1 MKNNEADHD
10 QSKKQDDFMDWEAY
24 LLSQRSRTV
33 YAQYLRCRPMWLL
46 AAAAGYDDGNRVVMP
61 QSALDRL
68 GSVEVEYPLV
78 FKIHNAANPHQA
90 SHVGVQEF
98 VAEEGFVHVPTHTM
112 ARLGLHHHHHDHL
125 VLLTCTSLPKAT
137 HLKLRPHTSGFLT
150 VKHPKELL
158 ERNFARYSCVT
169 VGDTVTVVADGDAR
183 YLLDVVEARP
193 AHAVSTLETDC
204 EVDFLPPLDYVEPAR
219 ASAAWKSTKE
229 FSVGPGEVAT
239 VDFEPPAD
247 MVGGRRFSGKVGQK
261 TGDGDK
267 GKEDGRFTGRKYS
280 LRD

>member
-1 MKNNEADHD
+1 LQAEPAAAADSWTHLNLKNNEAE
-10 QSKKQDDFMDWEAY
+10 KQDDFMDWEAY

-78 FKIHNAANPHQA
+78 FKIHNAANPQLA

-112 ARLGLHHHHHDHL
+112 QRLGLHHHHDGQL

-137 HLKLRPHTSGFLT
+137 HLKLRPHTSAFLK

-169 VGDTVTVVADGDAR
+169 VGDTVTVADGGAR

-193 AHAVSTLETDC
+193 ALAVSTLETDC
-204 EVDFLPPLDYVEPAR
+204 EVDFLPPLDYVA
-219 ASAAWKSTKE
+219 
-229 FSVGPGEVAT
+229 
-239 VDFEPPAD
+239 PPAPTRAR
-247 MVGGRRFSGKVGQK
+247 VGGVDVDQGVQRRTRRGRHRRLRAPRGHGRRPAVLRQG
-261 TGDGDK
+261 GA
-267 GKEDGRFTGRKYS
+267 EDW
-280 LRD
+280 

>member
-1 MKNNEADHD
+1 
-10 QSKKQDDFMDWEAY
+10 
-24 LLSQRSRTV
+24 
-33 YAQYLRCRPMWLL
+33 
-46 AAAAGYDDGNRVVMP
+46 
-61 QSALDRL
+61 
-68 GSVEVEYPLV
+68 
-78 FKIHNAANPHQA
+78 
-90 SHVGVQEF
+90 
-98 VAEEGFVHVPTHTM
+98 M
-112 ARLGLHHHHHDHL
+112 ARLGLLHHDADDL

-137 HLKLRPHTSGFLT
+137 HLKLRPHTSAFLT

-158 ERNFARYSCVT
+158 EYNFARYSCVT
-169 VGDTVTVVADGDAR
+169 VGDTVTVTEGDAR

-193 AHAVSTLETDC
+193 ALAVSTLETDC
-204 EVDFLPPLDYVEPAR
+204 EVDFLPPLDYVEPPAPAR
-219 ASAAWKSTKE
+219 AWMSTKE

-247 MVGGRRFSGKVGQK
+247 MVGARRFSGAAVRMDGKPVDPAPPVVPAAAKGKGTKNGLRFGAGASVPAAGMVGKK